1 MLQRTKRYA
10 SLTSGAH
17 QSINLILQN
26 DKSVDADDENATLND
41 ISLVIIKSLPQ
52 LFIKHQTD
60 ASRITN
66 VLVIPQLMNI
76 NMYLE
81 MRMIAAYENL
91 WDDVCKQFMTH
102 SSSEVILRAVG
113 TIRHMLAT
121 KSLQNTNKKKI
132 GELEEE
138 LSRVLR
144 GKASAAGVG
153 GRKNLET
160 STLDAEEVQ
169 ALDVTVYRIANLLN
183 VRNMASW
190 LEDDDGG
197 KEVRLIEIFTS
208 LVERARLGNED
219 EDKASYYDALHIF

>member
-1 MLQRTKRYA
+1 MEP
-10 SLTSGAH
+10 
-17 QSINLILQN
+17 
-26 DKSVDADDENATLND
+26 DDDHATLDD
-41 ISLVIIKSLPQ
+41 ITLALIKALPR

-60 ASRITN
+60 ASRIAN

-81 MRMIAAYENL
+81 MRMISSYETL

-102 SSSEVILRAVG
+102 SSPDVIRRAVG
-113 TIRHMLAT
+113 TIRHMLSAA
-121 KSLQNTNKKKI
+121 SLQNTNKKKI

-138 LSRVLR
+138 LAGVLR
-144 GKASAAGVG
+144 GKAGSAGVG

-160 STLDAEEVQ
+160 ATFDDDEVRTLDG
-169 ALDVTVYRIANLLN
+169 TIYRIANLFNL
-183 VRNMASW
+183 RNMSSW

-208 LVERARLGNED
+208 LAERARLGNEN
-219 EDKASYYDALHIF
+219 EDKVCHTIFIESCSPGVACR

>member
-1 MLQRTKRYA
+1 ME
-10 SLTSGAH
+10 
-17 QSINLILQN
+17 
-26 DKSVDADDENATLND
+26 ADDENATLND
-41 ISLVIIKSLPQ
+41 ITLVIIKALPR

-60 ASRITN
+60 ASRIAN
-66 VLVIPQLMNI
+66 VLIIPQLMNI

-81 MRMIAAYENL
+81 MRMITAYESL
-91 WDDVCKQFMTH
+91 WDDVSKQFMTH

-113 TIRHMLAT
+113 TIRHMLAA

-138 LSRVLR
+138 LAGVLR
-144 GKASAAGVG
+144 GKAGAAGVG

-169 ALDVTVYRIANLLN
+169 LLDVTVYRVANLLN
-183 VRNMASW
+183 IRNMASW

-197 KEVRLIEIFTS
+197 KEVRLLEIFMS
-208 LVERARLGNED
+208 LAERARLGNED
-219 EDKASYYDALHIF
+219 EDKVGCVVLYSSSSLLTVSFR